1 LRYNVDHNKKKAN
14 HWPDHNLLFFQGGGA
29 MSGNGDSCACGG
41 SCGCGGHSEHADEVY
56 LTRDEYVA
64 RLEQYL
70 QELKAEIQA
79 VEAELVEL
87 RQAV

>member
-1 LRYNVDHNKKKAN
+1 
-14 HWPDHNLLFFQGGGA
+14 

-41 SCGCGGHSEHADEVY
+41 NCGCGGHSEHTEEVY
-56 LTRDEYVA
+56 LTRAEYVT

-87 RQAV
+87 RQTA